1 MEEHVLSVFN
11 SFGGNRLLPQQLKA
25 INLGRRH
32 LILFFCKEYLKLV
45 KEILIETVLH
55 SAHVPPVTDQ
65 NIAII

>member
-1 MEEHVLSVFN
+1 M
-11 SFGGNRLLPQQLKA
+11 PQQLKA

-65 NIAII
+65 NIAIINIY